1 MASLVRRLQIRHLKR
16 QGFRRTKFV
25 FVRQPDGQLEPR
37 RVTKGGLIL
46 NPKGEFIGTRWPQ
59 RIPALG

>member
-16 QGFRRTKFV
+16 QGFRRTKFIL
-25 FVRQPDGQLEPR
+25 VREAYGVARPH
-37 RVTKGGLIL
+37 RVTKGGLIVD
-46 NPKGEFIGTRWPQ
+46 PKGDFIGTRWPQ